1 MSSCP
6 RDSFLRL
13 RESTESAED
22 KLAAMEDAMEETL
35 AEMEKLD
42 EEQEN
47 QREEP
52 PTPNTSAQEDD
63 VLNINI
69 DENDKL
75 DFEPDGEDVDEK
87 ILDDT
92 KVNLFN
98 DCYDLRKLFRTRT
111 RTSKP
116 AAKRQSKSIPG
127 IMESL
132 MIIRYFYIQLF
143 MQQFFLY
150 LFILRSQSYYG
161 ANLNCMLS
169 RVFLVCE

>member
-1 MSSCP
+1 MDLG
-6 RDSFLRL
+6 R
-13 RESTESAED
+13 
-22 KLAAMEDAMEETL
+22 ETL
-35 AEMEKLD
+35 TLLAQSDPDTVQED
-42 EEQEN
+42 E
-47 QREEP
+47 REEP

-75 DFEPDGEDVDEK
+75 DFEPDGEEVDEK

-111 RTSKP
+111 RTSDPTAKP
-116 AAKRQSKSIPG
+116 SEKSMPG

-132 MIIRYFYIQLF
+132 MIIRYFYIHIQLF

-150 LFILRSQSYYG
+150 LFILGSQSYYG

-169 RVFLVCE
+169 RVCLVCE